1 MNVNATND
9 LVSLC
14 GNTLTRNSVTIPK
27 LPPLLGIEIIVT
39 LAKLNG
45 VTSYSQC

>member
-9 LVSLC
+9 LVSEC

-27 LPPLLGIEIIVT
+27 LPP
-39 LAKLNG
+39 
-45 VTSYSQC
+45 YSDGSVNQIWFFGSDPVIHF